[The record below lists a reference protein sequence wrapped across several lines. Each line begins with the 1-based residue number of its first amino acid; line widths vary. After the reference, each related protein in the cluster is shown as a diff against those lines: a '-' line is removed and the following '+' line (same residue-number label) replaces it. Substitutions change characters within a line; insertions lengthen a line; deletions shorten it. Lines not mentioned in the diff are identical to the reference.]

1 MDTEQLDLWQ
11 RVERFP
17 LDEPQTAHPF
27 TARLAKDNGWSRAF
41 ALRVAEE
48 YKRFA
53 YLCVASGHPCTPS
66 DAVDQ
71 AWHLHLI
78 HTRSYWEAFCG
89 ETLRQPLHH
98 GPTKGGEQEDRKFH
112 GWYARTLE
120 SYRRHFGEPPADI
133 WPPAEGP
140 VGQRPRFERVD
151 RASHWVVPKP
161 RRRPSAMTAA
171 LLGAGGLA
179 VAGCGG
185 AISGQIPVLDWS
197 GPEFLL
203 FYATAFVAVLGHAT
217 WQLSAWGRGQEA
229 RAARTAIPEDVY
241 EAAALADGAERMAQT
256 AVVRLADTGALKLDG
271 VAEKRLSV
279 VASAPVP
286 AHSVEQ
292 AVLAQLRTAG
302 PLAPIA
308 AVRLAAG
315 SPELAKVLARC
326 PEADTRLGRPSC
338 AVLVPMTVLAAIG
351 VAKVCI
357 GLSRERPV
365 GFLVLMLVGTAL
377 TLLALQVARMR
388 ARSWRQRL
396 GDQARARGTTERVR
410 PLAPGENHAAPDL
423 AWTAALCGVGA
434 LGGTVLADYAP
445 LLVPPPKRGPAGS
458 DGAWTSTTS
467 CGSGSGGGDS
477 GGGGGGSGCGG
488 CGGGGGD

>member
-1 MDTEQLDLWQ
+1 MDD
-11 RVERFP
+11 
-17 LDEPQTAHPF
+17 PQAAHPF
-27 TARLAKDNGWSRAF
+27 TARLAKENGWTRAF

-53 YLCVASGHPCTPS
+53 FLCVASGHPCTPS
-66 DAVDQ
+66 EAVDQ

-78 HTRSYWEAFCG
+78 HTRSYWDAFCG

-98 GPTKGGEQEDRKFH
+98 GPTKGGGEEDRKFH

-120 SYRRHFGEPPADI
+120 SYRRHFGEPPGDI

-140 VGQRPRFERVD
+140 AGRHPRFERVD
-151 RASHWVVPKP
+151 RDRNWVVPKL
-161 RRRPSAMTAA
+161 RRRSAGMTAA

-197 GPEFLL
+197 GSEFLK
-203 FYATAFVAVLGHAT
+203 FYAVCFVAALGSAI
-217 WQLSAWGRGQEA
+217 WQLSTWGRAQEA
-229 RAARTAIPEDVY
+229 RAARTAIPDDVY
-241 EAAALADGAERMAQT
+241 EAAALTGGTERMAQT
-256 AVVRLADTGALKLDG
+256 AVVRLADIGALKLDG
-271 VAEKRLSV
+271 VKDKRLSV
-279 VASAPVP
+279 VASAAVPVHP
-286 AHSVEQ
+286 VEQ

-302 PLAPIA
+302 PMTPLA
-308 AVRLAAG
+308 AVQLATG
-315 SPELAKVLARC
+315 SSEMAKVLARC
-326 PEADTRLGRPSC
+326 PDADTRPGRPSR

-377 TLLALQVARMR
+377 TLLALQVARIR
-388 ARSWRQRL
+388 TRSWRQRL
-396 GDQARARGTTERVR
+396 GDQARARGTTERIR
-410 PLAPGENHAAPDL
+410 PLGAGENHAAPDL

-445 LLVPPPKRGPAGS
+445 LLMPPPPRRGSEGW
-458 DGAWTSTTS
+458 DGTLTSTTS
-467 CGSGSGGGDS
+467 GGSDGSGGGGS
-477 GGGGGGSGCGG
+477 SCGGGGSGCGG
-488 CGGGGGD
+488 CGGGCGD

>member
-1 MDTEQLDLWQ
+1 MDD
-11 RVERFP
+11 
-17 LDEPQTAHPF
+17 PQAAHPF
-27 TARLAKDNGWSRAF
+27 TSRLAKENGWSRAF

-48 YKRFA
+48 YRRFA
-53 YLCVASGHPCTPS
+53 FLCVASGHPCTPCE
-66 DAVDQ
+66 AVDQ

-78 HTRSYWEAFCG
+78 HTRSYWDAFCG

-98 GPTKGGEQEDRKFH
+98 GPTKGGEEEDRKFH

-120 SYRRHFGEPPADI
+120 SYRRHFGEPPGDI
-133 WPPAEGP
+133 WPSAEGP
-140 VGQRPRFERVD
+140 VGRRPRFERVD
-151 RASHWVVPKP
+151 RARHWIVPKP
-161 RRRPSAMTAA
+161 HRRPSAMTAA
-171 LLGAGGLA
+171 LLGAGGLV

-185 AISGQIPVLDWS
+185 AISGQIPVLDWR

-203 FYATAFVAVLGHAT
+203 FYATAFAAALGHAI

-229 RAARTAIPEDVY
+229 RAARTAIPDDVY
-241 EAAALADGAERMAQT
+241 EAAALAGGAERMAQT
-256 AVVRLADTGALKLDG
+256 ALVRLADTGALKLDG
-271 VAEKRLSV
+271 AADKRLSV

-286 AHSVEQ
+286 AHPVEQ
-292 AVLAQLRTAG
+292 AVLAQLRAAG
-302 PLAPIA
+302 PMAPIA
-308 AVRLAAG
+308 AVRLATG

-326 PEADTRLGRPSC
+326 PEADTRHGRPSR

-357 GLSRERPV
+357 GLSRGRPV

-377 TLLALQVARMR
+377 TLLALQVARIR
-388 ARSWRQRL
+388 TRSWRQRL
-396 GDQARARGTTERVR
+396 GDQARARGTTERIR
-410 PLAPGENHAAPDL
+410 PLGAGENHAAPDL

-445 LLVPPPKRGPAGS
+445 LLMPPVAKRGPAGS
-458 DGAWTSTTS
+458 DGTWTSTTS
-467 CGSGSGGGDS
+467 CGSSSGGGSS